1 MASTTAK
8 GKYPEQL
15 IAMVTPE
22 TKAFIRDE
30 ARDTGRS
37 ISEVARDYVEAGIDR
52 KTSMLTVQG
61 DGTLIDGDG
70 IAVEVIQ
77 SEHGEFVVP
86 ADNDAPPRPLKS
98 FY

>member
-52 KTSMLTVQG
+52 KTSHIEGEV
-61 DGTLIDGDG
+61 IDEDG
-70 IAVEVIQ
+70 IAIQ
-77 SEHGEFVVP
+77 SVETEHGRFVVP
-86 ADNDAPPRPLKS
+86 ADNDASPRPLKS